1 MEYIIY
7 ILLSFAV
14 FIVYYNESKYRIL
27 LKKSLQRWVDPQEKG
42 FDSELVAVG
51 GSENL
56 YVLQQIDQYHAG
68 ISYDIK
74 NQSLDFCRQLM
85 LLTSMLEI
93 KMVISLWQQQ
103 HEGKIIEFKHCCI

>member
-42 FDSELVAVG
+42 FDSELVA
-51 GSENL
+51 
-56 YVLQQIDQYHAG
+56 
-68 ISYDIK
+68 
-74 NQSLDFCRQLM
+74 
-85 LLTSMLEI
+85 
-93 KMVISLWQQQ
+93 
-103 HEGKIIEFKHCCI
+103 